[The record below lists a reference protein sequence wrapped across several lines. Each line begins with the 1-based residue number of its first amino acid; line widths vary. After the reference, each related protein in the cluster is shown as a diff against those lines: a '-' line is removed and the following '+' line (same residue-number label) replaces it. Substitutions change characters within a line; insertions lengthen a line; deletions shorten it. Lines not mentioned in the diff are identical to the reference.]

1 MYIYILPAIIFPG
14 LTLNAVSCFVFTSR
28 ELKNFSSSIYIFA
41 LLISDTGVLIGLLL
55 VWLEAIG
62 YQVNHLNGICQG
74 FVFFTYVFSFLSV
87 WYVVCITVE
96 NYITVCH
103 PKQFMSMCTKT
114 RAVLVVTCIL
124 MMPLALYII
133 TPVAAEVRSPESAEE
148 VGKCGLRDEFSST
161 MLVMTYIDSIVTL
174 LIPLI
179 AISVMLIAIILSIIH
194 KSKWKKR
201 LSSLPMLDACE
212 LRPITD
218 TRQGFIR
225 TSAQIRVAKMLLAL
239 SVSYVIMNAPS
250 HVPRLYYLTRPRRP
264 GASEVTHSEGLIQ
277 LVLQYVSYAHHAS
290 KFWIFVT
297 FSKNFVKSLKQSVA
311 NHIKCRCS

>member
-1 MYIYILPAIIFPG
+1 MLPAIIFPG
-14 LTLNAVSCFVFTSR
+14 LTLNAISCFVFTSR

-41 LLISDTGVLIGLLL
+41 LLVSDTGVLI
-55 VWLEAIG
+55 
-62 YQVNHLNGICQG
+62 G

-96 NYITVCH
+96 NFITVCH
-103 PKQFMSMCTKT
+103 PSQFMIMCTKR

-124 MMPLALYII
+124 MISLALYIV
-133 TPVAAEVRSPESAEE
+133 TAVAAEVTPSFLTGD
-148 VGKCGLRDEFSST
+148 VGKCGLRNELLPV
-161 MLVMTYIDSIVTL
+161 MHVMTYIDSVLTL
-174 LIPLI
+174 LVPLI
-179 AISVMLIAIILSIIH
+179 AISVMLITIILSIIH

-212 LRPITD
+212 LRPIND
-218 TRQGFIR
+218 SRQGFVR

-239 SVSYVIMNAPS
+239 SVSYVVMNAPS
-250 HVPRLYYLTRPRRP
+250 HVTRLYYLIRPRTP

-290 KFWIFVT
+290 KFWIFVII
-297 FSKNFVKSLKQSVA
+297 SRNFRKTLKQSVGDFS
-311 NHIKCRCS
+311 KCRCS